1 MVFSSLSFIFLFLPA
16 LLAAYFL
23 LGAGS
28 IKIKNLILLVFSI
41 GFYACGGL
49 RFLPA
54 LAASVVFNYLF
65 GLLVSNKNPGKTRK
79 TAIFCAT
86 AFNLGLLVWFKYIGF
101 FAEIVNSLNIKGL
114 KIPVPTV
121 VLPIGISFYTF
132 QGMSYVF
139 DVYYGN
145 AKAERNIFKVA
156 LYILLFPQLVAGPIV
171 RYHTIAEQISCRKE
185 TLEGFSQGFMRFLFG
200 LAKKVLL
207 ANQLGRI
214 ADAAFSAPAAE
225 LSAGMAWLGVISY
238 TFQLYFDFSGYSDMA
253 IGMGRAFGLSFPE
266 NFNYPY
272 ISQSI
277 TEFWRRW
284 HMSLSTW
291 FRDYLYIPLGGSRVV
306 LWKQIRNLLVVWT
319 LTGFWHGA
327 AWNFLLWGLFYAVL
341 LIGER
346 YIWGKAVAKL
356 PGFFRHVYA
365 LFFIC
370 IGWLLFRSGSVQ
382 QISAFLSAM
391 FGSGKAGGWD
401 GQATYYLLEFRWELL
416 IALLASLP
424 PKKAVHSFLE
434 RREERLWANFLLNW
448 GAPALSLILGF
459 FSVMRLITSSFNPF
473 IYFQF

>member
-1 MVFSSLSFIFLFLPA
+1 MDDKRGRRVVFSSLSFIFLFLPA

-253 IGMGRAFGLSFPE
+253 IGMGRAFGFSFPE

-291 FRDYLYIPLGGSRVV
+291 FRDYLYIPLGGSEV
-306 LWKQIRNLLVVWT
+306 T
-319 LTGFWHGA
+319 
-327 AWNFLLWGLFYAVL
+327 
-341 LIGER
+341 
-346 YIWGKAVAKL
+346 
-356 PGFFRHVYA
+356 
-365 LFFIC
+365 
-370 IGWLLFRSGSVQ
+370 
-382 QISAFLSAM
+382 
-391 FGSGKAGGWD
+391 
-401 GQATYYLLEFRWELL
+401 
-416 IALLASLP
+416 
-424 PKKAVHSFLE
+424 PKS
-434 RREERLWANFLLNW
+434 
-448 GAPALSLILGF
+448 
-459 FSVMRLITSSFNPF
+459 
-473 IYFQF
+473 